1 VQRRRL
7 LGGIGLAAT
16 GLTAGCFGWSDPFT
30 SPGGSVVVWNNDTT
44 AHSLSVTVSDG
55 DATAFSDEFSVG
67 AGENR
72 EYEDAF
78 GGGEYDAAVVLDGDA
93 RKTHNLNVGSCSGI
107 RLLVDI
113 DESGEWT
120 LSQGYCD

>member
-1 VQRRRL
+1 MQRRRL
-7 LGGIGLAAT
+7 LGGIGLVAT
-16 GLTAGCFGWSDPFT
+16 GLTAGCFGWGDPFS
-30 SPGGSVVVWNNDTT
+30 SPGGSVLVWNNDTA

-55 DATAFSDEFSVG
+55 ASEAFSATFSVDG
-67 AGENR
+67 GENR

-78 GGGEYDAAVVLDGDA
+78 GGGEYDVEVVLDGDTT
-93 RKTHNLNVGSCSGI
+93 KTHHLTVGRCSGI

-113 DESGEWT
+113 DDGGEWG